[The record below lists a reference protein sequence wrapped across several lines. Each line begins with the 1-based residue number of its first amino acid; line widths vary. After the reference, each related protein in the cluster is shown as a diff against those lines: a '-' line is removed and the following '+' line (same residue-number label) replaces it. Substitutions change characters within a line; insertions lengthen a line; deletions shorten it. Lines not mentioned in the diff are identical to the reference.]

1 MNLTIGQRSN
11 IRHFI
16 YYLVNGT
23 LDFDR
28 LNNHLSVNYHDYLK
42 THPEL
47 FYKTSCVFI
56 NQEVKLN
63 PSWPEVN
70 RLAEFICKEIAPEKH
85 KGVKEFESWELDFQI
100 RSSDLSGSFKAF
112 SKLFIESA
120 VIEGMGY
127 TNYIE
132 DGASF
137 VEQCFAIWAN
147 VIEFEDG
154 QAKNFEHATSRV
166 TEYKKSYYDTS
177 FKHSLED
184 WEFELYME

>member
-1 MNLTIGQRSN
+1 MNLTIRQRSN

-23 LDFDR
+23 LDFEL
-28 LNNHLSVNYHDYLK
+28 LNNCLSVNYHDHLK

-47 FYKTSCVFI
+47 FYKTCCVFI

-70 RLAEFICKEIAPEKH
+70 RLAEFIYLETELERRKD
-85 KGVKEFESWELDFQI
+85 VKEFESWELNFQI
-100 RSSDLSGSFKAF
+100 KSLDLSDSFKAF
-112 SKLFIESA
+112 SKWFIESG
-120 VIEGMGY
+120 VVEGVGY

-147 VIEFEDG
+147 VIEFDEV
-154 QAKNFEHATSRV
+154 QAINFEQATSRV
-166 TEYKKSYYDTS
+166 TEYMKSYYDTS
-177 FKHSLED
+177 FKHCLED
-184 WEFELYME
+184 WEFELHME